1 MRKQRFLIEILAPP
15 RTHKS
20 RKGKKLP
27 LSLVELEAAPP
38 IPKIFLSI
46 TWNSINY
53 QGLFNQKN
61 PRKLPRKIQKILKN
75 PRIFFWGF
83 KIRIPYLGVNN
94 FSNSVFKYFFIHI
107 KSSYTQRNPE
117 KNPKISENIQKIRK
131 NLKKFRKNSKN
142 PRIFLRI

>member
-27 LSLVELEAAPP
+27 LSLVELEAVPP

-94 FSNSVFKYFFIHI
+94 FSNSVFKYFFIH
-107 KSSYTQRNPE
+107 
-117 KNPKISENIQKIRK
+117 KIREHP
-131 NLKKFRKNSKN
+131 KKISKN
-142 PRIFLRI
+142 PQKIQWFFFWGFEIRTLHLGVNNPSINY